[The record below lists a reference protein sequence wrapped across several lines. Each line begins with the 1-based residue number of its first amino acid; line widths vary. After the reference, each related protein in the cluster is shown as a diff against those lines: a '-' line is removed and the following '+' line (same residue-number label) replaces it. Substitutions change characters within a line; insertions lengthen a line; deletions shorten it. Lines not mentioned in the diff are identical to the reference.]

1 MLERPAKGS
10 GASMRVKSLL
20 ILLSV
25 TALGA
30 YTVGRHSSPVNNAP
44 VAQPQPSVVKP
55 LAFAA
60 PVSLPIAAATTSNA
74 TFNPVHATTKAAPEK
89 PTAPRAPE
97 KPAPPEIQRKAEI
110 ALTAAAIA
118 AILIKASRDQYH
130 ATGRPCACPND
141 TMRNGRACGS
151 RSAYSRPGGV
161 APLCYPSDVTPVM
174 IESYKQRQVSRR
186 SGAAS

>member
-30 YTVGRHSSPVNNAP
+30 YTVGRSRVNNAP
-44 VAQPQPSVVKP
+44 VPQPQPSVATP

-60 PVSLPIAAATTSNA
+60 PVSPPIAAATTSNA

-89 PTAPRAPE
+89 PTATRAPE
-97 KPAPPEIQRKAEI
+97 KPAQ
-110 ALTAAAIA
+110 
-118 AILIKASRDQYH
+118 
-130 ATGRPCACPND
+130 G
-141 TMRNGRACGS
+141 
-151 RSAYSRPGGV
+151 
-161 APLCYPSDVTPVM
+161 
-174 IESYKQRQVSRR
+174 
-186 SGAAS
+186 